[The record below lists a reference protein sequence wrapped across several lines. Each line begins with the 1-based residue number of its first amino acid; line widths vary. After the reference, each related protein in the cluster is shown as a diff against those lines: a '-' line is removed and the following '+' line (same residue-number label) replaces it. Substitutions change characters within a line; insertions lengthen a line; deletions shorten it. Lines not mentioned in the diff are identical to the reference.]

1 MKRRLFVVLMVA
13 VLCCAAVFANG
24 DEEKV
29 ESSFPKKTVGVIYSS
44 FTDELGRSFKLSLES
59 LAAYFNVDF
68 KFVETGY
75 NSEEAQSMVDSLLQS
90 GPDGLIIVAPSV
102 ANLEAAKKT
111 GTAVIGM
118 NDPVDEETARQ
129 FASYSNY
136 IGAIVNN
143 DYDIGVQAADALY
156 AAGCRNICVCY
167 LTPGTSKNHDDR
179 YRGFKDRIAE
189 KYPDMKILA
198 ENASRANW
206 SAGIN
211 TFAAAYPE
219 MDGLFL
225 TACSEPAYNAIR
237 KNGLVG
243 KVKLATADISEST
256 VDYLENGTIVMIA
269 GGQYNKMML
278 AFAALYNF
286 MYDGTRIIK
295 SDTNSY
301 ATPFIMV
308 KNSEDFENY
317 QKYINVETAKSYVYS
332 PEYIGTLIQGTNPSM
347 TPDAFRA
354 VCENYSLED
363 VLSRMAK

>member
-1 MKRRLFVVLMVA
+1 MKKLFIVFLIVA
-13 VLCCAAVFANG
+13 LCCATVFAGG
-24 DEEKV
+24 DKEKS
-29 ESSFPKKTVGVIYSS
+29 ESSLPKKTVGVIYSS

-59 LAAYFNVDF
+59 LASYFNIDF
-68 KFVETGY
+68 KFVETGF
-75 NSEEAQSMVDSLLQS
+75 NTEEAQSMIDSLLQS
-90 GPDGLIIVAPSV
+90 GVDGVIIVAPGV
-102 ANLEAAKKT
+102 ANLEAAKRT

-118 NDPVDEETARQ
+118 NNPVDEETARQ

-143 DYDIGVQAADALY
+143 DYNIGIQAADALY
-156 AAGCRNICVCY
+156 EAGCRNICISY

-179 YRGFKDRIAE
+179 YRGFKDRVGE

-198 ENASRANW
+198 EHASRANW

-237 KNGLVG
+237 KNNLVG
-243 KVKLATADISEST
+243 KVKIATADISEST
-256 VDYLENGTIVMIA
+256 IDYLENGTIVMIA

-295 SDTNSY
+295 SSTNSY

-308 KNSEDFENY
+308 KSTGDFDNY
-317 QKYINVETAKSYVYS
+317 EKYIDASTAKSFVYS
-332 PEYIGTLIQGTNPSM
+332 PEYIATLIQGLNPSM
-347 TPDAFRA
+347 TADAFKS

-363 VLSRMAK
+363 VVSRMGK